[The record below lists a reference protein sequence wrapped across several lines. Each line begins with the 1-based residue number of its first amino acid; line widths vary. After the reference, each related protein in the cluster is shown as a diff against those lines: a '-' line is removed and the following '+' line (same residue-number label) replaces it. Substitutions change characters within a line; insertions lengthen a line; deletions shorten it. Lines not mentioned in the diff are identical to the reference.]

1 MRGCL
6 SFSPTPPTPSG
17 WIPGCWSWHEAGW
30 TWDFVC
36 WKISDYSFNLCACD
50 GSDKIFFFLFLSFF
64 FFFYKIFY
72 FFLVQFLESCTFL
85 RICLFLPSCPFYW
98 HIIADSSLLWS
109 FVFFCVVCFDFSI
122 FISNFVNMILLPI
135 FLTCLAVVCI
145 FYLSSKSQTLF
156 SFADFC
162 YSLLCFF
169 FIFSALV
176 FMIAFLLLTLG
187 FFISSFSCCF
197 RY

>member
-6 SFSPTPPTPSG
+6 SFSLTPPTPSG

-50 GSDKIFFFLFLSFF
+50 GSDKIF
-64 FFFYKIFY
+64 Y

-98 HIIADSSLLWS
+98 HIIADSSFLWS
-109 FVFFCVVCFDFSI
+109 FVFLCGLLWSLHFHFWFYWFDFSP
-122 FISNFVNMILLPI
+122 FVSWWVWLM
-135 FLTCLAVVCI
+135 VCQ
-145 FYLSSKSQTLF
+145 FYLSSQRT
-156 SFADFC
+156 SFW
-162 YSLLCFF
+162 LCW
-169 FIFSALV
+169 L
-176 FMIAFLLLTLG
+176 
-187 FFISSFSCCF
+187 
-197 RY
+197 